1 MDALA
6 LVAGLVIVAALDLY
20 AISGGADY
28 GGGVWDLLARGPRAG
43 RQRDLISHAIGPIWE
58 ANHVWL
64 ILAIVVLFTGFPAA
78 FARITTILHVPFFLM
93 LLGIVARGAAF
104 SFRSYGSPQGETQG
118 RWGRVFAVASLITP
132 LLLGTI
138 LGAVAAG
145 TVPAEAT
152 SAAVFFTS
160 WLGLFPL
167 SVGLYALIMFAFLA
181 AVYLTV
187 EAEDEEL
194 REDFRRRAL
203 ASGILLGILAA
214 AVLAVAGLRVP
225 EILED
230 LTRTPWSWALHAFTA
245 AAALGTLFAL
255 WRRLYPLARIGAV
268 LQVSLII
275 WGWAFSQYPHLI
287 EPDLTLWDAAAPH
300 ITLKLLLEAL
310 ALGAVLLVP
319 SFVYLFRVFGKVWRA
334 VPTSGGPRGDG

>member
-1 MDALA
+1 MDTLA
-6 LVAGLVIVAALDLY
+6 FTAALVIVAALDLY
-20 AISGGADY
+20 AVSGGADY
-28 GGGVWDLLARGPRAG
+28 GGGVWDLFARGPRAE
-43 RQRDLISHAIGPIWE
+43 RQRELISHAIGPIWE

-64 ILAIVVLFTGFPAA
+64 ILVIVVLFTGFPPAY
-78 FARITTILHVPFFLM
+78 ARITTILHVPLFLM

-104 SFRSYGSPQGETQG
+104 SFRSYGSPQGETQ
-118 RWGRVFAVASLITP
+118 RHWGRVFAISSLITP
-132 LLLGTI
+132 LLLGMI
-138 LGAVAAG
+138 LGAIAAG
-145 TVPAEAT
+145 KVPAEAP

-160 WLGLFPL
+160 WLGFFPL
-167 SVGLYALIMFAFLA
+167 SVGLYALVMFAFLA

-187 EAEDEEL
+187 EAEEEDL

-203 ASGILLGILAA
+203 GSGLLLGVLAA

-230 LTRTPWSWALHAFTA
+230 LTRTPWSWGLHALTA

-255 WRRLYPLARIGAV
+255 WSRRYRLARIGAV

-287 EPDLTLWDAAAPH
+287 KPDLTLADAAAPE
-300 ITLKLLLEAL
+300 ITLKLLLGAL
-310 ALGAVLLVP
+310 AAGVVLLVP
-319 SFVYLFRVFGKVWRA
+319 SFVYLFRVFGKVR
-334 VPTSGGPRGDG
+334 PGTRTTRT

>member
-1 MDALA
+1 MAALA
-6 LVAGLVIVAALDLY
+6 LLAALVIVAALDLY
-20 AISGGADY
+20 AVSGGADY
-28 GGGVWDLLARGPRAG
+28 GGGVWDLLARGPRAE
-43 RQRDLISHAIGPIWE
+43 RQRELISHAIGPIWE

-64 ILAIVVLFTGFPAA
+64 ILAIVVLFTGFPPA
-78 FARITTILHVPFFLM
+78 FARITTILHVPLFLM

-104 SFRSYGSPQGETQG
+104 SFRSYGSPRGEAQ
-118 RWGRVFAVASLITP
+118 RHWGRLFAAASLATP
-132 LLLGTI
+132 LLLGMI

-152 SAAVFFTS
+152 SAEVFLTS
-160 WLGLFPL
+160 WWGLFPL
-167 SVGLYALIMFAFLA
+167 SVGLYALVMFAFLA

-187 EAEDEEL
+187 EADDEDL

-203 ASGILLGILAA
+203 GSGLLLGVLAA

-225 EILED
+225 ELLEE
-230 LTRTPWSWALHAFTA
+230 LIRAPWSWCLHALTA

-255 WRRLYPLARIGAV
+255 WSRRYRLARIGAV

-287 EPDLTLWDAAAPH
+287 EPDLTLWEAAAPA
-300 ITLKLLLEAL
+300 ITLKLLLGAL
-310 ALGAVLLVP
+310 AAGVVLLVP
-319 SFVYLFRVFGKVWRA
+319 SFVYLFRVFGKISSEE
-334 VPTSGGPRGDG
+334 P

>member
-1 MDALA
+1 MDALVFTA
-6 LVAGLVIVAALDLY
+6 ALVIVAALDLY

-28 GGGVWDLLARGPRAG
+28 GGGVWDLFARGPRAE
-43 RQRDLISHAIGPIWE
+43 RQRELISHAIGPIWE

-64 ILAIVVLFTGFPAA
+64 ILVIVVLFTGFPPAY
-78 FARITTILHVPFFLM
+78 ARLATILHVPLFLM

-104 SFRSYGSPQGETQG
+104 SFRSYGSPQGETQQL
-118 RWGRVFAVASLITP
+118 WGRVFAISSLITP
-132 LLLGTI
+132 LLLGMI

-145 TVPAEAT
+145 TVPAEA
-152 SAAVFFTS
+152 SSSAVFFTS

-167 SVGLYALIMFAFLA
+167 SVGLYALVMFAFLA

-187 EAEDEEL
+187 EAGDEDL

-203 ASGILLGILAA
+203 GSGILLGILAA

-230 LTRTPWSWALHAFTA
+230 LTRTPWSWVLHALTA
-245 AAALGTLFAL
+245 AAALGALFAL
-255 WRRLYPLARIGAV
+255 WRRRYRLARTGAV

-287 EPDLTLWDAAAPH
+287 KPDLTLEDTAAPP
-300 ITLKLLLEAL
+300 ITLKLLL
-310 ALGAVLLVP
+310 GAIAAGAALLVP
-319 SFVYLFRVFGKVWRA
+319 SFAYLFRVFGKVR
-334 VPTSGGPRGDG
+334 R